1 MEWLSADSWPHCA
14 AVQQRQ
20 VFAGIQFL
28 HLEAAEAISSFWEDP
43 APPKKDFPRT
53 LQGFEQ
59 LPLAR
64 LSFVADGL
72 TVHPPH
78 LPSEADVALAEGIEH
93 LGFALSYS
101 EEKGTGFFRVFQ
113 ERKAM
118 TLLVQEGLLAERTL
132 RRVRAALFRT
142 VSMILVHVKEG
153 SFPHLLDQL
162 NQLAKGQPEIPD
174 NSHDVLGNYIAGLKR
189 MALRL
194 TPQNADQ
201 FLDATA
207 GAEVAKLPL
216 MEEAARYVFHGY
228 DMAETGVAQHVAADA
243 GRKAALRLGGLAQ
256 MTAAMQHNKCSALQ
270 AAMGK
275 EEDALDFLI
284 DLLSIG
290 QPAVTQAVAEV
301 IVCGPLLSQLHVLA
315 ALVWFEYVGW
325 GCR

>member
-1 MEWLSADSWPHCA
+1 
-14 AVQQRQ
+14 
-20 VFAGIQFL
+20 
-28 HLEAAEAISSFWEDP
+28 
-43 APPKKDFPRT
+43 
-53 LQGFEQ
+53 
-59 LPLAR
+59 
-64 LSFVADGL
+64 
-72 TVHPPH
+72 
-78 LPSEADVALAEGIEH
+78 
-93 LGFALSYS
+93 
-101 EEKGTGFFRVFQ
+101 
-113 ERKAM
+113 AM

-142 VSMILVHVKEG
+142 VKEG

-174 NSHDVLGNYIAGLKR
+174 NSHDVLGNYIAALKR

-228 DMAETGVAQHVAADA
+228 DMAETGSRVVCLCLLQAQNPRVHGAAVEV
-243 GRKAALRLGGLAQ
+243 LRSTLLPTLAERLHCAWAQ
-256 MTAAMQHNKCSALQ
+256 MTTAMQHNKCSALQ

-315 ALVWFEYVGW
+315 ERHRYVNRPKSIWEILMIDVENDGPLPSPERIDAMQAAEEESESACAAEEDPPDQLAAVLAVRSLAKFLQKMRKERLSGILVPLIQLLLWPVLP
-325 GCR
+325 